1 MNQPDSES
9 KVEETKTEEALQQL
23 LEKLEK
29 NIVGGIKRSIEI
41 ADNFSRE
48 STSSQAEAEIVQTNK
63 TEAVK
68 NSIVPSFVL
77 ADFEKQKWEFL
88 NPIALYR
95 DNWLGATTGGI
106 SLDRGIYKIDYK
118 VTAIASKGTGLA
130 VFNKETKKFEKLL
143 FWQIGTE
150 TSEQIINVSGTQHLA
165 INSPSIIN
173 ITDAHGNFNPKDI
186 ESVYIVTVFRVR
198 ALPE

>member
-1 MNQPDSES
+1 MNQPDSEG
-9 KVEETKTEEALQQL
+9 KVKETKTEEALQKL

-29 NIVGGIKRSIEI
+29 NIVGGINRSIEI

-68 NSIVPSFVL
+68 TSIIPSFL
-77 ADFEKQKWEFL
+77 SADFEKQKWEFL
-88 NPIALYR
+88 NPIVLYR
-95 DNWLGATTGGI
+95 DNWLGATTEGI
-106 SLDRGIYKIDYK
+106 SLERGIYKVDYK
-118 VTAIASKGTGLA
+118 VTAITAKGLA

-143 FWQIGTE
+143 FWQIGVE

-173 ITDAHGNFNPKDI
+173 ITDGHGNFNPKDI